1 MILYADDVVLAE
13 IAACLDLDQFKKN
26 LAEIF
31 EAVDGAHRNINRL
44 VLVHSLDDVI
54 DCHSCGATHH
64 DPVLGAMVVLLE

>member
-13 IAACLDLDQFKKN
+13 IAAGLDLDQFKKN

-44 VLVHSLDDVI
+44 VLVHSLDDVNRLRGMEP
-54 DCHSCGATHH
+54 DVADQKH
-64 DPVLGAMVVLLE
+64 P